1 LISIFGH
8 NDKPQEG
15 GSAYLIVGLGNP
27 GREYRFSRHNAGFM
41 VVDRLGE
48 DLNIKLT
55 KLQSKALVGMGT
67 LSGCRTGSDPVE
79 SGEAGSGTCR
89 VILAKPQTFMNL
101 SGQAISGLLHYYKL
115 PVEHLLVIHDDMD
128 LPFGA
133 LRMRPGGGSA
143 GQKGL
148 QSTIQQL
155 GTQNFP
161 RLRVGIG
168 RPPGQMSPPDYVL
181 QDFAKGE
188 QEMLKAV
195 MDRAAQAAEVFVRA
209 GLDQAMNQ
217 YNGLLQEE

>member
-1 LISIFGH
+1 MISIFGH
-8 NDKPQEG
+8 SDKSQEE

-48 DLNIKLT
+48 DLNVKLT
-55 KLQSKALVGMGT
+55 KMQSKALVGMGL
-67 LSGCRTGSDPVE
+67 LSG
-79 SGEAGSGTCR
+79 CR

-115 PVEHLLVIHDDMD
+115 PVEHLLVVHDDMD

-181 QDFAKGE
+181 QDFSKAE

-195 MDRAAQAAEVFVRA
+195 MDRAAQAAETFVRA